1 MIELYLIRHGIAA
14 ERGTYAND
22 ADRPLTTTGIKRTQ
36 QVAQRL
42 VGLLGRFDCLLT
54 SPLVRAQQTA
64 DILHRQGLCD
74 RVEQVEWLSPDGDF
88 NQGLAWLRIC
98 QTTTQTPD
106 GDSSQRIALVGH
118 QPDLGH
124 WAERFVWG
132 QPTGAIVLKKAGIL
146 GILLPDVTQTTID
159 QIPGTG
165 QLIWLT
171 SPKLLL

>member
-1 MIELYLIRHGIAA
+1 MELYLIRHGIAA

-42 VGLLGRFDCLLT
+42 VELLGRFDYLLT

-64 DILHRQGLCD
+64 DILRRQGLCD
-74 RVEQVEWLSPDGDF
+74 RVEQVDWLSPDGAFD
-88 NQGLAWLRIC
+88 QGLAWLAAWLE
-98 QTTTQTPD
+98 TTQTPD
-106 GDSSQRIALVGH
+106 ADSPQRIAFVGH
-118 QPDLGH
+118 QPDLGY
-124 WAERFVWG
+124 WAERLVWG
-132 QPTGAIVLKKAGIL
+132 QTKGAIVLKKAGIV
-146 GILLPDVTQTTID
+146 GILLPDLTQKPIR
-159 QIPGTG
+159 QLSGNG